1 MLRFNYVY
9 WARHDYRHWYQFGWV
24 PVTVY
29 AMNLP
34 GFLAGR
40 NLLTPLT
47 IYAGQTSDYKELALN
62 IANFPS
68 SCNWPFRRRSSTT
81 TNCSSGG

>member
-1 MLRFNYVY
+1 MELVGKRKRGREIVADPSFKFIYVY
-9 WARHDYRHWYQFGWV
+9 WSRHDYRHWYQFGWV

-40 NLLTPLT
+40 SLLTPLDHLCRPN
-47 IYAGQTSDYKELALN
+47 Q
-62 IANFPS
+62 
-68 SCNWPFRRRSSTT
+68 
-81 TNCSSGG
+81 